1 MGVLCVIYLICA
13 LRTNMVLVGI
23 LLPLPFAFSFL
34 TAAFWYNAE
43 GKASLAG
50 RMQLAGAS
58 FIFVTDMLGW
68 YLFFALMLAA
78 IDFPIQLP
86 GELAH
91 HNCSYYLLTSYV
103 VGDLSHRVKGASER
117 SNAKKDADTGAA

>member
-1 MGVLCVIYLICA
+1 
-13 LRTNMVLVGI
+13 MVLVGI

-43 GKASLAG
+43 GKAALAG

-58 FIFVTDMLGW
+58 FIFVTDVLGW

-86 GELAH
+86 GELAYY
-91 HNCSYYLLTSYV
+91 NCSYHLLTSFL
-103 VGDLSHRVKGASER
+103 VGDLSRRVKGASEH
-117 SNAKKDADTGAA
+117 SKAKENADTGEA